1 MAVYDL
7 STDLDRERYRRRV
20 EALLARRA
28 LVELS
33 EHRPRRSL
41 SQNAYL
47 HLLLGE
53 FSMQVGCRLEYVKRE
68 YFKRACNAELFVRKE
83 RDRFTRQ
90 EVEVLRSSRD
100 LDTGEMTTSIERFRN
115 WAAEVAGID
124 LPDAEDRAWL
134 DYIDREMQHQR
145 IWL

>member
-7 STDLDRERYRRRV
+7 NTEIDRERYRRRAD
-20 EALLARRA
+20 ALLAKRA

-33 EHRPRRSL
+33 EHKPRRTL
-41 SQNAYL
+41 SQNRYL

-53 FSMQVGCRLEYVKRE
+53 FSMQTGNKLEYVKRV
-68 YFKRACNAELFVRKE
+68 YFKQECNVELFVRSYVDKI
-83 RDRFTRQ
+83 TKK

-100 LDTGEMTTSIERFRN
+100 LDTGEMTTAIERFKN

-124 LPDAEDRAWL
+124 LPDSEDQAWL
-134 DYIDREMQHQR
+134 DYISREMQHQKV
-145 IWL
+145 WL